1 MEGSPVANKSKPMM
15 MLVNPSAGRSVTDE
29 QLGQAVG
36 AFCQAGYN
44 PTVFYTN
51 APGSAIA
58 LAEQYGAEF
67 PRLVC
72 LGGDGT
78 LSDVIAG
85 LMRLHP
91 EQRPKLGYI
100 PMGTAND
107 VANTLG
113 LPLRQPAKA
122 AQRILAGKQLEY
134 DVGEMEDVGYFT
146 YVAAFGAFTEV
157 SYKTDQD
164 MKKALGHLAYVIEAV
179 SSLPKVRS
187 YHALVEHDHGSVE
200 GWFIYGAISNAV
212 SVGGVMKMD
221 RNIVSLSDGK
231 FEILLVREPSGPLEL
246 NSIVSGI
253 LNRSIENSPCV
264 TLLQSESV
272 HVTFDEP
279 VPWTRDGEDGGSHQL
294 LDLYCHPQAIDL
306 YC

>member
-1 MEGSPVANKSKPMM
+1 MANNAKPMM
-15 MLVNPSAGRSVTDE
+15 MLINPAAGRSVTNE
-29 QLGQAVG
+29 LLGSAVN
-36 AFCQAGYN
+36 AFCSAGYC
-44 PTVFYTN
+44 PSVFYTS

-58 LAEQYGAEF
+58 MAEKYGPLY

-113 LPLRQPAKA
+113 LPLRQPDKA
-122 AQRILAGKQLEY
+122 ARRILNSEGLEY
-134 DVGEMEDVGYFT
+134 DVGEMEGLGYFT

-164 MKKALGHLAYVIEAV
+164 MKKALGHFAYIIEAV
-179 SSLPKVRS
+179 SSLPSIRS
-187 YHALVEHDHGSVE
+187 YHALVETDRGSVE
-200 GWFIYGAISNAV
+200 GKFIYGAVSNSV

-221 RNIVSLSDGK
+221 RNLVDLSDGK
-231 FEILLVREPSGPLEL
+231 FEILLVREPNGPLEL

-253 LNRSIENSPCV
+253 LNRNYENSPCV
-264 TLLQSESV
+264 RILQGESV
-272 HVTFDEP
+272 RFTFDEP
-279 VPWTRDGEDGGSHQL
+279 VPWTRDGEDGGRHQIL
-294 LDLYCHPQAIDL
+294 ELYCHQGAVDLYC
-306 YC
+306 

>member
-1 MEGSPVANKSKPMM
+1 MAKNSKSMM
-15 MLVNPSAGRSVTDE
+15 MLVNPTAGRSVTDE
-29 QLGQAVG
+29 LLGQAVG
-36 AFCQAGYN
+36 SFCQAGYH
-44 PTVFYTN
+44 PTVYYTN

-58 LAEQYGAEF
+58 MAEKYGREYE
-67 PRLVC
+67 RMVC

-85 LMRLHP
+85 LMHLHA
-91 EQRPKLGYI
+91 EHRPKLGYI

-113 LPLRQPAKA
+113 LPQRQPAKA
-122 AQRILAGKQLEY
+122 AQQILTGNSLEY

-146 YVAAFGAFTEV
+146 YIAAFGAFTEV

-187 YHALVEHDHGSVE
+187 YHALVEHDHGSLE
-200 GWFIYGAISNAV
+200 GRFIYGAVSNAV

-221 RNIVSLSDGK
+221 RNIVNLSDGK
-231 FEILLVREPSGPLEL
+231 FEILLVREPSNPVEL
-246 NSIVSGI
+246 NSIVAGI
-253 LNRSIENSPCV
+253 LNRSIENSSCV

-279 VPWTRDGEDGGSHQL
+279 VPWTRDGEDGGSHQML
-294 LDLYCHPQAIDL
+294 ALYCHPQAIQL